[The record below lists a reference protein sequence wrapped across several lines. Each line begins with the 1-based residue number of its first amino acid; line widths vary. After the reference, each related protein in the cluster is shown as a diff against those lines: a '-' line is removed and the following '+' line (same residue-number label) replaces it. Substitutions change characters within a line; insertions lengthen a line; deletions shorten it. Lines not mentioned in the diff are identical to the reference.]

1 MAVLDSN
8 YLVGK
13 IVEVN
18 YLTSRALLLSDL
30 NSKIPVS
37 IEPGNIQSI
46 LSGSGKNEGTIQYL
60 KKETDL
66 EDESI
71 VYSSGSGG
79 IFKEGVPIGK
89 INIQKTEISV
99 EKKEKNNIKVNFFS
113 DFSQLQF
120 VKIAEFKKDDN

>member
-1 MAVLDSN
+1 MAVLDNN

-46 LSGSGKNEGTIQYL
+46 LSGTGKNKGIIQYFKEEKDIESESIVYTSGSGEYL
-60 KKETDL
+60 KKEFQL
-66 EDESI
+66 EKLI
-71 VYSSGSGG
+71 V
-79 IFKEGVPIGK
+79 
-89 INIQKTEISV
+89 
-99 EKKEKNNIKVNFFS
+99 KN
-113 DFSQLQF
+113 
-120 VKIAEFKKDDN
+120 